1 MDSDQLAIRAHIEL
15 IATSDGG
22 RHSPLRGPVS
32 YRPNHNFFGEA
43 NREMCMGAIDLSD
56 GQTLA
61 PGGEIDVEMVLL
73 AWPAL
78 TQAIQVGRRWRMQ
91 EGGQL
96 VGWGTVLEVI
106 GG

>member
-1 MDSDQLAIRAHIEL
+1 MDLDQFAIRACIEL

-22 RHSPLRGPVS
+22 RHSPLRGPLS

-43 NREMCMGAIDLSD
+43 NREMCIGTIDLSE

-61 PGGEIDVEMVLL
+61 PGEAMEVGMVLL

-91 EGGQL
+91 EGARF
-96 VGWGTVLEVI
+96 VGWGTVLELI